1 MTDIIKMTEQA
12 FTEAQK
18 TYGELDERSFTVGYC
33 LGLQYGANF
42 ALKQLSALQ
51 ANLELSKIG
60 RDTHEQR

>member
-18 TYGELDERSFTVGYC
+18 TYGWLDKKSFTVAYC
-33 LGLQYGANF
+33 LGLQYGANV
-42 ALKQLSALQ
+42 ALEQLSALQ

-60 RDTHEQR
+60 RDTK

>member
-12 FTEAQK
+12 FIEAQK
-18 TYGELDERSFTVGYC
+18 TYGELDARSFTVAYNI
-33 LGLQYGANF
+33 GLQYGANF

-60 RDTHEQR
+60 RDTK